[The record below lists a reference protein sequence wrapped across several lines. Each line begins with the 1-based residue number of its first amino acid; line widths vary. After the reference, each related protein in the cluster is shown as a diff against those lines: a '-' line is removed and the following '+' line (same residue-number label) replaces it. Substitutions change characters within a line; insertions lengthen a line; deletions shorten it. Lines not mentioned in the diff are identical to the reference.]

1 MNCGGAVTTDI
12 RRLLEL
18 FRPHCVDHESVDTLL
33 VIIRDP
39 AAWRAGYGLFQAIR
53 KKTLVAER
61 SGDKTTLTQC
71 LFEEICAKTLYNLSG
86 EPAPFDADSPYWVVP
101 NAIAFGRLAGIPES
115 VVLACIS
122 LQGE

>member
-1 MNCGGAVTTDI
+1 MNYRGAITTDI
-12 RRLLEL
+12 ERLLEL
-18 FRPHCVDHESVDTLL
+18 FSRHCTDRESLDELL
-33 VIIRDP
+33 VVVRNP
-39 AAWRAGYGLFQAIR
+39 SQWHTAHGLFQRIR

-61 SGDKTTLTQC
+61 SKNGTAIAQC

-101 NAIAFGRLAGIPES
+101 NAIALGRHVGVAES
-115 VVLACIS
+115 AVLASIS